1 MRPAAELTASF
12 FRRDTAIVARELLG
26 KRLVRRLSDSR
37 ILEAEITE
45 TEAYRGY
52 LDRASHGSRG
62 LTDRNRAM
70 FRQAGTIYI
79 YVIYGVHHCLNLV
92 TEEDGFPAAVLIR
105 SARLVDE
112 GSWLRGPALV
122 CRGLQIDRRLNGLML
137 GQSDLAVEDGEA
149 VSQWVAAHRVGVGY
163 AGQAAGWGW
172 RYLTPA
178 ASRTV
183 NARLTGAEQLARD
196 AGF

>member
-1 MRPAAELTASF
+1 MTASF

-26 KRLVRRLSDSR
+26 KRLVRRLYDGR
-37 ILEAEITE
+37 VLEAEITE

-70 FRQAGTIYI
+70 FRQAGTFYIYVI

-105 SARLVDE
+105 SARLVGE

-137 GQSDLAVEDGEA
+137 GQSDLSVEDGEA

-178 ASRTV
+178 ASRNV
-183 NARLTGAEQLARD
+183 NGRLTGADLSARD
-196 AGF
+196 GGF